1 MQKDSSITIAVVH
14 GVIELG
20 KPEQNIRRFEEVLER
35 ACDEG
40 VEIVLLPAM
49 VNGVPIFDLRKNL
62 RIKKTAET
70 IPGKTSDQL
79 ATLANKYGLHIVA
92 GPILER
98 RGSKLYRS
106 AFIVEPSTNLKA
118 IMSQILTPLG
128 YGQGSSISVATIKN
142 TNIGILIAE
151 DIYLP
156 ELSLLMRIVGV
167 DVVVFYPYPYISSDK
182 VMAVL
187 KTRALELKTIVV
199 CVGCTIK
206 RKDEEIAFMPTAIV
220 DENGVVV
227 HEVLDKSVKM
237 IKIIIPTNHKRNS
250 LTLNSAQRKLLKL
263 LNKTLAYYIRG
274 R

>member
-1 MQKDSSITIAVVH
+1 MQKGSSITIAVVH

-20 KPEQNIRRFEEVLER
+20 KSEQNIRKFEEVLER
-35 ACDEG
+35 ARIEG
-40 VEIVLLPAM
+40 VEIILLPAM
-49 VNGVPIFDLRKNL
+49 INGVPIFDLMKNL

-70 IPGKTSDQL
+70 IPGKTSEQL
-79 ATLANKYGLHIVA
+79 AVLANKYGLHIVV

-106 AFIVEPSTNLKA
+106 AFIVEPSINLKA
-118 IMSQILTPLG
+118 VISQILTPLG
-128 YGQGSSISVATIKN
+128 YGQGSSISIVTIKN
-142 TNIGILIAE
+142 TNIGVLIAE

-167 DVVVFYPYPYISSDK
+167 DIVVFYPYPYTSSDK

-187 KTRALELKTIVV
+187 KTRALELKTIVI

-206 RKDEEIAFMPTAIV
+206 RKDEEIAFIPTVIV

-227 HEVLDKSVKM
+227 HEILDKSTKM
-237 IKIIIPTNHKRNS
+237 IKITIPTNHKRNS
-250 LTLNSAQRKLLKL
+250 LTLNSAHRKLLKF

-274 R
+274 